1 MEASLADRLAFDNS
15 GGRRADGPGRKPV
28 TFTTSPIRARQRGFS
43 EAVVPDWLFPMMR
56 LMLLG
61 LCLLIARVQAGSIST
76 VPDEPFFQDVSVKV
90 RLHPSLAGATWRK
103 LLVDRDGVAWVLTD
117 RGLARTFGDELA
129 IDHSFRP
136 LANLKPLDIALSPE
150 GEVFYLLADRWL
162 SNGQNG
168 RPKGHLPAGMFD
180 RLAIGADGLV
190 WLSGP
195 GGVARASGTD
205 GQFTWV
211 QQGGHAESATG
222 LFPIGSHSGVPAAY
236 LVRDG
241 RSQKFP
247 AQAKDATLPGA
258 WTNVT
263 TLAEVNGQWA
273 AGTTHGIATA
283 AGMLNRLPATN
294 ITRIV
299 PVNGGRWVGS
309 TQGAF
314 FESDGSSS
322 RWATPEAGPS
332 APAPRFRF
340 YASKRWLA
348 DDHVVDLAIDRDGS
362 AWILTKTGL
371 QKIEY
376 RRWTLADKAGW
387 FQRKVRSR
395 HIRYGLSAERHL
407 PVSGDVATSEMVDTD
422 NDGGWSCYWL
432 ASQAFR
438 YAATHD
444 PEARAW
450 AWETFG
456 ALERFQLMHN
466 YTGFPARTIERTG
479 FKYSDADQWHP
490 ATDPDWEWKSHTS
503 SDEIIAHFFAY
514 AILWECAA
522 NTPAEKERIR
532 NVVVRIADH
541 MLEHNLYLVDT
552 DGKPTLWGRWNPEY
566 VNQFPPTVYDR
577 RLNSAEFTAMMQFA
591 FHVTGDRKYK
601 AKALELFRTA
611 GYLENIGLTVKHLTA
626 TPGAVHQ
633 GIEMGDV
640 WNHSDDELGF
650 VTYWVLCRFAFD
662 DTLRAKYLASV
673 VDHWE
678 MERGER
684 YPFWN
689 FVAGGCGL
697 KQCAPA
703 EAVWTLRGCPL
714 DTISW
719 SVRNSGRNDLTRL
732 PKNFRGQETVEL
744 LPPGERQYV
753 RCNTQPFILD
763 AGGDGHVEFAGDEY
777 LMGYW
782 MGRFIGAIGAPTPRG
797 GEGKR

>member
-1 MEASLADRLAFDNS
+1 MNAAAI
-15 GGRRADGPGRKPV
+15 P
-28 TFTTSPIRARQRGFS
+28 
-43 EAVVPDWLFPMMR
+43 
-56 LMLLG
+56 
-61 LCLLIARVQAGSIST
+61 T
-76 VPDEPFFQDVSVKV
+76 VRDEPFSQDVSVKI
-90 RLHPSLAGATWRK
+90 RLHASVAGATWRK

-117 RGLARTFGDELA
+117 RGLARTFGEELA
-129 IDHSFRP
+129 IDRSFRP
-136 LANLKPLDIALSPE
+136 LANQKPVDIALSAD
-150 GEVFYLLADRWL
+150 GELFYLLADRWL
-162 SNGQNG
+162 SNGRNG
-168 RPKGHLPAGMFD
+168 TPKGHVPAGAFD
-180 RLAIGADGLV
+180 RLAIGADGAV
-190 WLSGP
+190 WLSGA
-195 GGVARASGTD
+195 GGIARGRVNEE
-205 GQFTWV
+205 GFTWV
-211 QQGGHAESATG
+211 QQGVNAAGAG
-222 LFPIGSHSGVPAAY
+222 LFPTGSPSGVSSAY
-236 LVRDG
+236 SVRDG
-241 RSQKFP
+241 RVLKFP
-247 AQAKDATLPGA
+247 IQSQDSKMPAT
-258 WTNVT
+258 WTGVS
-263 TLAEVNGQWA
+263 TLAQVNGQWI
-273 AGTTHGIATA
+273 AGTSHGFATSDA
-283 AGMLNRLPATN
+283 VVDRLPGTN
-294 ITRIV
+294 ITCIV
-299 PVNGGRWVGS
+299 PVHGGRWVG
-309 TQGAF
+309 TTVGAF
-314 FESDGSSS
+314 FESDGSPS
-322 RWATPEAGPS
+322 RWATPEAGPT
-332 APAPRFRF
+332 APAPKFRY

-348 DDHVVDLAIDRDGS
+348 DDHVIDLAIDRDGS

-371 QKIEY
+371 QRVEY

-395 HIRYGLSAERHL
+395 HIRYGLSAERYL
-407 PVSGDVATSEMVDTD
+407 SVPGDVATSEMVDTD

-438 YAATHD
+438 YAVTRD

-456 ALERFQLMHN
+456 ALERFQLMHTH
-466 YTGFPARTIERTG
+466 TGFPARTMERTG
-479 FKYSDADQWHP
+479 FKYSDPDQWHP

-522 NTPAEKERIR
+522 NTPEEKARIR

-541 MLEHNLYLVDT
+541 ILEHNLYLIDT
-552 DGKPTLWGRWNPEY
+552 DGKPTLWGRWHPEY

-577 RLNSAEFTAMMQFA
+577 RLNSGEFTAMMQFA
-591 FHVTGDRKYK
+591 FHLTGDQKYK

-611 GYLENIGLTVKHLTA
+611 GYLENICLTVKHLTA

-662 DTLRAKYLASV
+662 DTLRAKYLGSV

-678 MERGER
+678 AERSER

-714 DTISW
+714 DTVAWTI
-719 SVRNSGRNDLTRL
+719 RNSVRNDLTRL
-732 PKNFRGQETVEL
+732 PKNFRGQESVEL

-763 AGGDGHVEFAGDEY
+763 GGVNGQVEFAGDEY

-782 MGRFIGAIGAPTPRG
+782 MGRFIGAISAPTPPVSD
-797 GEGKR
+797 GKR

>member
-1 MEASLADRLAFDNS
+1 
-15 GGRRADGPGRKPV
+15 
-28 TFTTSPIRARQRGFS
+28 
-43 EAVVPDWLFPMMR
+43 
-56 LMLLG
+56 MLLG
-61 LCLLIARVQAGSIST
+61 LCLIGGWIRAGT
-76 VPDEPFFQDVSVKV
+76 VPTVRDEPFFQDVSVKI
-90 RLHPSLAGATWRK
+90 RLHASVAGATWRK

-117 RGLARTFGDELA
+117 RGLARTFGEELA
-129 IDHSFRP
+129 IDRSFRP
-136 LANLKPLDIALSPE
+136 LAALKPVDIALSPD
-150 GEVFYLLADRWL
+150 GELFYLLADRWL
-162 SNGQNG
+162 SNGQSG
-168 RPKGHLPAGMFD
+168 KPKGHIPAGAFD
-180 RLAIGADGLV
+180 RLAVGGDGVV

-195 GGVARASGTD
+195 GGIARARIDEEG
-205 GQFTWV
+205 FTWV
-211 QQGGHAESATG
+211 QQGLNAAGAG
-222 LFPIGSHSGVPAAY
+222 LFPIDSATAVSSAY
-236 LVRDG
+236 LVRNG
-241 RSQKFP
+241 RVMKLPVSSGDPKLP
-247 AQAKDATLPGA
+247 ASWSEVSTLARVKGEWVAGTSHGLATPEGVVDRLPG
-258 WTNVT
+258 
-263 TLAEVNGQWA
+263 
-273 AGTTHGIATA
+273 
-283 AGMLNRLPATN
+283 TN
-294 ITRIV
+294 ITCIV
-299 PVNGGRWVGS
+299 PVHGGRWVG
-309 TQGAF
+309 TTLGAF
-314 FESDGSSS
+314 FESDGSPS
-322 RWATPEAGPS
+322 RWATPEAGPT
-332 APAPRFRF
+332 APAPKFRY
-340 YASKRWLA
+340 YASRRWLA
-348 DDHVVDLAIDRDGS
+348 DDHVIDLAVDRDGS
-362 AWILTKTGL
+362 TWMLSNTGL
-371 QKIEY
+371 QKVEY
-376 RRWTLADKAGW
+376 RRWTLEDKAVW

-407 PVSGDVATSEMVDTD
+407 SVSGDVATSEMVDTD

-438 YAATHD
+438 HAVTGD

-456 ALERFQLMHN
+456 ALERFQLMHS
-466 YTGFPARTIERTG
+466 YTGFPARTIERAG
-479 FKYSDADQWHP
+479 FKYSDTDQWHP

-522 NTPAEKERIR
+522 KTPAEKERIR

-541 MLEHNLYLVDT
+541 ILEHNLYLIDT
-552 DGKPTLWGRWNPEY
+552 DGKPTLWGRWHPEY

-591 FHVTGDRKYK
+591 YHVTGNPKYK

-611 GYLENIGLTVKHLTA
+611 GYLENIGMTVKHLTA

-662 DTLRAKYLASV
+662 DTLRARYLASV

-678 MERGER
+678 AERVER

-714 DTISW
+714 DTIAW
-719 SVRNSGRNDLTRL
+719 TIRNSGRNDLTRL
-732 PKNFRGQETVEL
+732 PKNFRGQESVEL

-763 AGGDGHVEFAGDEY
+763 GGADGHVEFAGDEY

-782 MGRFIGAIGAPTPRG
+782 MGRFIGAISAPTAPVS
-797 GEGKR
+797 EGKR

>member
-1 MEASLADRLAFDNS
+1 M
-15 GGRRADGPGRKPV
+15 
-28 TFTTSPIRARQRGFS
+28 
-43 EAVVPDWLFPMMR
+43 
-56 LMLLG
+56 G
-61 LCLLIARVQAGSIST
+61 LCLLAIEVRASSIPT
-76 VPDEPFFQDVSVKV
+76 VRDEPFFQDVSVRV
-90 RLHPSLAGATWRK
+90 RLHASVAGASWSK

-136 LANLKPLDIALSPE
+136 LANGKPLDIALSPE
-150 GEVFYLLADRWL
+150 GELFYLFADRWL
-162 SNGQNG
+162 SNGRNG
-168 RPKGHLPAGMFD
+168 IPKGHVPV
-180 RLAIGADGLV
+180 GAFNHIAVGEHGDV
-190 WLSGP
+190 WLSGA
-195 GGVARASGTD
+195 GGIARVPAGED
-205 GQFTWV
+205 RLEWVHGGGGQSNV
-211 QQGGHAESATG
+211 EGAGLAAATG
-222 LFPIGSHSGVPAAY
+222 LFPIESPTKEPGAY

-241 RSQKFP
+241 HVLRFP
-247 AQAKDATLPGA
+247 ARPAEAALPGS
-258 WTNVT
+258 WSEVT
-263 TLAEVNGQWA
+263 TLARVRGQWV

-283 AGMLNRLPATN
+283 TGRVDRLPGTH

-299 PVNGGRWVGS
+299 PVTGGHWVGT

-314 FESDGSSS
+314 FESDGTPS
-322 RWATPEAGPS
+322 RWATPEVGS
-332 APAPRFRF
+332 LAPAPHFRY

-348 DDHVVDLAIDRDGS
+348 DDQVIDLAIDRDGS
-362 AWILTKTGL
+362 AWILTQTGL
-371 QKIEY
+371 QRVEY
-376 RRWTLADKAGW
+376 RRWTLADKATW

-407 PVSGDVATSEMVDTD
+407 SVSGDVATSEMVDTD

-438 YAATHD
+438 YAITGD

-456 ALERFQLMHN
+456 ALERFQLMHTH
-466 YTGFPARTIERTG
+466 TGFPARTIERTG
-479 FKYSDADQWHP
+479 FKYSDVDQWHP

-514 AILWECAA
+514 AILWECVAK
-522 NTPAEKERIR
+522 TPAEKERIR
-532 NVVVRIADH
+532 HVVVRIADH
-541 MLEHNLYLVDT
+541 ILDHNLYLIDT

-591 FHVTGDRKYK
+591 FHVTGDGKYK
-601 AKALELFRTA
+601 SKALELFRTA
-611 GYLENIGLTVKHLTA
+611 GYLENIGMTVKHLTA

-678 MERGER
+678 AERGER

-714 DTISW
+714 DTIAW
-719 SVRNSGRNDLTRL
+719 TIRNSVRNDLTRL
-732 PKNFRGQETVEL
+732 PKNFRGQESVEL

-763 AGGDGHVEFAGDEY
+763 GGDDGHVEFAGDEF

-782 MGRFIGAIGAPTPRG
+782 MGRFIGAISAPAPTLRS